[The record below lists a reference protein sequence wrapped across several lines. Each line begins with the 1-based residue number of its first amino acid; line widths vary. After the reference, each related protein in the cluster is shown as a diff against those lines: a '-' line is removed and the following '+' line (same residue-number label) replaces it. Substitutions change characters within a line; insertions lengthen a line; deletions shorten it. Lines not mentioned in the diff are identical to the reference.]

1 MPRQPSDIL
10 LDKYRIE
17 ALIGQGAFAEVYRVT
32 HLALNAPRAL
42 KILRRDAPGMGS
54 SEYHDFRARFQLEA
68 QLGARLDH
76 PHIIRVYDFEQ
87 DGETLILAME
97 YAEGGSLA
105 EKINQARAKDRPVPI
120 AEAVQIA
127 LDIANGLSALHAL
140 DAVHR
145 DLKPSNILFDRAGRA
160 KVADVGLAQIPGG
173 PSMRS
178 QLSQAAPHPGT
189 PGYMSPEQESIS
201 AYLTPASDVYALGLV
216 LFEMLSGRV
225 YHSQRPGTRAGDLRP
240 DVPRWLDDLLARM
253 LARLPEERPWGG
265 GEAAGLLRAGQKQEA
280 EERERQEAAARA
292 RREAEERERREAA
305 ASARREA
312 EERER
317 EEQQARERSRLEQD
331 IEAALA
337 DKDWRQVKRLIARLE
352 VLGEEGRSE
361 AARQRERLPGFG
373 ARLPAWTWVVA
384 GGFVVLG
391 IIVSIVMSGRP
402 AVVPTMQLTNT
413 PQPTFTP
420 TVQPT
425 RITDDHGVPVVL
437 VPAGAFEMGGD
448 ADIALAECQKL
459 FIGGD
464 CQRDWFTDEERIH
477 TVTLEDYYIDQY
489 EVTNARYKA
498 CVDAGVCDPPGEVS
512 SYTRSSY
519 YGNSQYDDYPVIYV
533 SWDDA
538 KAYCEWR
545 GARLPTEA
553 EWEKAARGG
562 LEGKLYPWGDGF
574 DGSRAN
580 FCDRNC
586 TYNWA
591 NKDYNDGYADTA
603 PAGSYAPNGYGL
615 YDMAGNVWEW
625 VADWY
630 DGGYYGV
637 SPSNNPTGPST
648 GEYRV
653 LRGGSWLNY
662 GDLLRVA
669 NRSGYDPSSRFN
681 FIGFRC
687 ALSP

>member
-1 MPRQPSDIL
+1 
-10 LDKYRIE
+10 
-17 ALIGQGAFAEVYRVT
+17 
-32 HLALNAPRAL
+32 
-42 KILRRDAPGMGS
+42 
-54 SEYHDFRARFQLEA
+54 
-68 QLGARLDH
+68 
-76 PHIIRVYDFEQ
+76 
-87 DGETLILAME
+87 
-97 YAEGGSLA
+97 
-105 EKINQARAKDRPVPI
+105 
-120 AEAVQIA
+120 
-127 LDIANGLSALHAL
+127 
-140 DAVHR
+140 
-145 DLKPSNILFDRAGRA
+145 
-160 KVADVGLAQIPGG
+160 
-173 PSMRS
+173 
-178 QLSQAAPHPGT
+178 
-189 PGYMSPEQESIS
+189 
-201 AYLTPASDVYALGLV
+201 
-216 LFEMLSGRV
+216 
-225 YHSQRPGTRAGDLRP
+225 
-240 DVPRWLDDLLARM
+240 
-253 LARLPEERPWGG
+253 
-265 GEAAGLLRAGQKQEA
+265 
-280 EERERQEAAARA
+280 
-292 RREAEERERREAA
+292 
-305 ASARREA
+305 
-312 EERER
+312 
-317 EEQQARERSRLEQD
+317 
-331 IEAALA
+331 
-337 DKDWRQVKRLIARLE
+337 
-352 VLGEEGRSE
+352 
-361 AARQRERLPGFG
+361 
-373 ARLPAWTWVVA
+373 
-384 GGFVVLG
+384 
-391 IIVSIVMSGRP
+391 
-402 AVVPTMQLTNT
+402 MQLTNT

-425 RITDDHGVPVVL
+425 NTPQLTFTPTVRPTNTPTNLPSRITDDHGVPVVL

-603 PAGSYAPNGYGL
+603 PVGSYAPNGYGL

-653 LRGGSWLNY
+653 LRGGSWHY
-662 GDLLRVA
+662 IGVSLRVA
-669 NRSGYDPSSRFN
+669 TRLRYDPSNRFN
-681 FIGFRC
+681 GIGFRC